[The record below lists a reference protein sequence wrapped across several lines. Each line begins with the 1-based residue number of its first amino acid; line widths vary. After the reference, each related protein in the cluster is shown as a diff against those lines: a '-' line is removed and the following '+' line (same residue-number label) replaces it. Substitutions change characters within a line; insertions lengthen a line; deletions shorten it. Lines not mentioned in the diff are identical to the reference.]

1 MRFFREPQSSLDETP
16 IAEIYLGYNYR
27 DRGTKLLFGLK
38 HVYCHESLRQTIRQ
52 LLLEHFQRLEAQG
65 YGCPNLDL
73 WKILVLACYKL
84 RVGDD
89 IDMLLG
95 MANHHLLLRQFLG
108 HGDSTSREKYERD
121 VLIRN
126 LNLLTPEIIVK
137 ICETV
142 VNYEQLPTNRNS
154 WIPPKAISPFRMII
168 RAIKKSGTW
177 EGHTLPKLKPKRNRG
192 K

>member
-16 IAEIYLGYNYR
+16 IAEIDLDPRCR
-27 DRGTKLLFGLK
+27 DRGSKLLAGLK

-52 LLLEHFQRLEAQG
+52 LLLEHFRRLKDEG
-65 YGCPNLDL
+65 YGCPDLDL

-84 RVGDD
+84 RTRDD

-95 MANHHLLLRQFLG
+95 MANHHMLLRQFLG
-108 HGDSTSREKYERD
+108 HSDWTSREKYERD

-126 LNLLTPEIIVK
+126 LNLLTPEIILK

-142 VNYEQLPTNRNS
+142 VNYEQLPTKCNS
-154 WIPPKAISPFRMII
+154 WIPPYAISPFRMII

-177 EGHTLPKLKPKRNRG
+177 EGHALPKLKPKRNRE